1 MGKIICISLCLV
13 FLLTIGGFSQQKNV
27 LIRLKQDESFSLND
41 FQTNLTL
48 KKKPFKFEILLE
60 NADGV
65 YVFAS
70 IKDSVYRYT
79 ETSPIRDFSYLK
91 LLELKDEDKFNSNR
105 ELNIS
110 EEGWTYWFY
119 NDSADWH
126 PYNRKVV
133 PLGGNKMVC
142 TKAIKQLY
150 SAAEGTVIRLR
161 DIATPL
167 YIFFIA
173 VKEYDKEGKPAVEL
187 MRRKV
192 RIDWTDED

>member
-1 MGKIICISLCLV
+1 MGKRFYI
-13 FLLTIGGFSQQKNV
+13 FLPLLLLAPVIGSSQQKNV
-27 LIRLKQDESFSLND
+27 VIRIKQDESFSLNE

-60 NADGV
+60 NTDGV

-91 LLELKDEDKFNSNR
+91 LLELRDEDRFNSSR

-126 PYNRKVV
+126 PYNRKVM
-133 PLGGNKMVC
+133 PLGGNKVVC

-150 SAAEGTVIRLR
+150 STADGSLVRLR
-161 DIATPL
+161 DINTPL

-173 VKEYDKEGKPAVEL
+173 VKEYDKEGNPAVEL
-187 MRRKV
+187 IRRKL
-192 RIDWTDED
+192 RIDWSDED

>member
-1 MGKIICISLCLV
+1 MCKHFYILG
-13 FLLTIGGFSQQKNV
+13 FLLLMIAGVSFSQQKSV
-27 LIRLKQDESFSLND
+27 VIRIKQDESFVLNE
-41 FQTNLTL
+41 FQTHLTL

-60 NADGV
+60 NTDGV

-79 ETSPIRDFSYLK
+79 ETSPIRDFAYLK
-91 LLELKDEDKFNSNR
+91 LLELRDEDKFNSNR

-126 PYNRKVV
+126 PYNRKVM
-133 PLGGNKMVC
+133 PLGGDKIVC

-150 SAAEGTVIRLR
+150 STADGNLVRLR
-161 DIATPL
+161 DISTPL

-173 VKEYDKEGKPAVEL
+173 VKEYDKEGQPALEL
-187 MRRKV
+187 MRRKL

>member
-1 MGKIICISLCLV
+1 MGKSLYISLT
-13 FLLTIGGFSQQKNV
+13 FLLLATISGLSQQKSV
-27 LIRLKQDESFSLND
+27 SIRLKQDESFSLND
-41 FQTNLTL
+41 FQTNITL
-48 KKKPFKFEILLE
+48 KRKPFKFEILLE

-79 ETSPIRDFSYLK
+79 ETSPIRDFAYLK
-91 LLELKDEDKFNSNR
+91 LLELRDEDRFNSNR

-119 NDSADWH
+119 NDSTDWH

-133 PLGGNKMVC
+133 PLGGNKLVC

-150 SAAEGTVIRLR
+150 STAEGSVVRLR
-161 DIATPL
+161 DMTTPL

-173 VKEYDKEGKPAVEL
+173 VKEYDKEGRPAVEL
-187 MRRKV
+187 MRRKL

>member
-1 MGKIICISLCLV
+1 MDKRIYIFLSLFLSAPVICV
-13 FLLTIGGFSQQKNV
+13 AQQKSV
-27 LIRLKQDESFSLND
+27 TIRVKQDESFSLNE

-70 IKDSVYRYT
+70 VKDSVYRYT
-79 ETSPIRDFSYLK
+79 ETSPIRDFAYLK
-91 LLELKDEDKFNSNR
+91 LLELRDEDKFNTNR
-105 ELNIS
+105 ELSIS
-110 EEGWTYWFY
+110 EDGWSYWYY

-126 PYNRKVV
+126 PYNRKVI
-133 PLGGNKMVC
+133 PLGGNKIVC

-150 SAAEGTVIRLR
+150 STADVSVIRLR
-161 DIATPL
+161 DMTTPL

-173 VKEYDKEGKPAVEL
+173 VKEYDKDGKPAVEL
-187 MRRKV
+187 MRRKL
-192 RIDWTDED
+192 RIDWTDEE

>member
-1 MGKIICISLCLV
+1 MNKRIHIFLII
-13 FLLTIGGFSQQKNV
+13 LLLASFTGFSQKSV
-27 LIRLKQDESFSLND
+27 LIRIRQDESFVLNE
-41 FQTNLTL
+41 FQTNITL
-48 KKKPFKFEILLE
+48 KKKPFKFEVMLE
-60 NADGV
+60 NTDGV

-91 LLELKDEDKFNSNR
+91 LLELRDEDRYNSNR

-126 PYNRKVV
+126 PYNRKVM
-133 PLGGNKMVC
+133 PLGGNKIVC

-150 SAAEGTVIRLR
+150 STADGSLVRLR
-161 DIATPL
+161 DISTPL

-173 VKEYDKEGKPAVEL
+173 VKEYDKDGHPATEL
-187 MRRKV
+187 MRRKL

>member
-1 MGKIICISLCLV
+1 MGKRIYILLT
-13 FLLTIGGFSQQKNV
+13 FLLLASISGFSQQKSI

-48 KKKPFKFEILLE
+48 KRKPFKFEILLE

-133 PLGGNKMVC
+133 PLGGNKIVC